1 MTQFQPRPYQTDAI
15 NAGVNH
21 LLHGKGN
28 GIIIAPTGSGKS
40 IIIAGIADK
49 LEGPVLVFQPSLE
62 ILMQN
67 YHKMR
72 SFGYLPA
79 IFSASAGRK
88 QIAHIT
94 FATIG
99 SVANRMD
106 AFKHFEHILIDEAH
120 LASTDA
126 SETMYGRFLEVMGK
140 PRLIGLTATPWK
152 LGSNSFGSTNK
163 FLTRMRGKL
172 WNEVIH
178 CTQIQELKK
187 QGFLADLEYF
197 RTKGIDPAQ
206 LVLNSNGSDYT
217 DASIRA
223 AFKEEDMTA
232 KIVNITERLVKAGRK
247 STLVFTKFVEEAGI
261 VASYIKG
268 AEMVCGETPKKERDR
283 ILTHFKNG
291 SIPVVT
297 NVGVATTGFDHP
309 ALDTIVLARPTLSL
323 SLYYQMTG
331 RGLRVAPG
339 KKSCYIV
346 DMVGLVNRFGH
357 VEDFVMD
364 KDYKGLWSVK
374 SGGKQLT
381 NVIIAPLRSMHNRHF
396 DMAAQ

>member
-1 MTQFQPRPYQTDAI
+1 MTPLIPRPYQESAI
-15 NAGVNH
+15 QAGVDH

-28 GIIIAPTGSGKS
+28 GVIIAPTGSGKS
-40 IIIAGIADK
+40 IIIAGIADA
-49 LEGPVLVFQPSLE
+49 LDGPVLVFQPSLE
-62 ILMQN
+62 ILQQN
-67 YHKMR
+67 YQKMR
-72 SFGYLPA
+72 AYGHLPA

-99 SVANRMD
+99 SVVNRMG
-106 AFKHFEHILIDEAH
+106 AFSHFKHILVDEAH
-120 LASTDA
+120 LASTHA
-126 SETMYGRFLEVMGK
+126 SETMYGRFLEHMGR
-140 PRLIGLTATPWK
+140 PRIIGLTATPWK

-178 CTQIQELKK
+178 CTQIQELKTM
-187 QGFLADLEYF
+187 GFLADLEYF

-223 AFKEEDMTA
+223 AFQEEGMTA
-232 KIVNITERLVKAGRK
+232 KIVNITERLVNAKRK
-247 STLVFTKFVEEAGI
+247 STLVFTKFVEEASI
-261 VASYIKG
+261 VAGYIKG
-268 AEMVCGETPKKERDR
+268 AEMVCGETPKKERAR
-283 ILTHFKNG
+283 ILDGFKSG
-291 SIPVVT
+291 QIPCVT

-309 ALDTIVLARPTLSL
+309 ALDAIVLARPTLSL
-323 SLYYQMTG
+323 SLYYQMVG

-374 SGGKQLT
+374 SGGRQLT
-381 NVIIAPLRSMHNRHF
+381 NVIIAPLGQRQFGSRQF
-396 DMAAQ
+396 A